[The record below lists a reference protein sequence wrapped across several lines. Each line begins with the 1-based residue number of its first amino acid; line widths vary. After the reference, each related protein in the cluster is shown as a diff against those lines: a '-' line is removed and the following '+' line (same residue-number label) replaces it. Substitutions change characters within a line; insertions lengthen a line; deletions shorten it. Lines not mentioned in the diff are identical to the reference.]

1 MFKKILV
8 GLLAAALIFLGPAGS
23 LFADDRVNDKILM
36 EFRTR
41 SVVDLANGNMIA
53 TGYNYQLDDAD
64 KIDRKHPHVA
74 VWIRMDD
81 QITLFITLF
90 GKVSQGHTV
99 ITEAD
104 LPDTMRDNP
113 VLDLGHHLL
122 YVGSM
127 LFYVIDEYPSAAIH
141 VRLFHEFV
149 AQEYQD
155 GQRP

>member
-1 MFKKILV
+1 MFKKLLTRIALAMLIL
-8 GLLAAALIFLGPAGS
+8 LGPIGP

-64 KIDRKHPHVA
+64 KIDRKHPHVS
-74 VWIRMDD
+74 VWMRMDNK
-81 QITLFITLF
+81 ITLFITLF
-90 GKVSQGHTV
+90 GKVSQGHTE

-104 LPDTMRDNP
+104 LPDIMRDNP

-122 YVGSM
+122 YTGSM
-127 LFYVIDEYPSAAIH
+127 LFYVIDKYEDGKIH
-141 VRLFHEFV
+141 TKLFHEFV
-149 AQEYQD
+149 TKEYQD